1 MEEKHEN
8 QTAMFILM
16 HNELKNF
23 SKITLLTFNK

>member
-8 QTAMFILM
+8 QRAMFILM

-23 SKITLLTFNK
+23 LRNDIINI

>member
-23 SKITLLTFNK
+23 SKNYIINV